1 MERRQAINNNLTAIK
16 NKLETELSTARADLD
31 EATKEVDLYLFIFK
45 SFFLIFFSS
54 CMQPMNGMEIVAVW
68 KKLFN

>member
-45 SFFLIFFSS
+45 SFFLIFFFQLHAADERYGDS
-54 CMQPMNGMEIVAVW
+54 CSVEKIV
-68 KKLFN
+68 